1 MADFDPA
8 ITGVIGGNT
17 TRLMPTKSDRDKA
30 QEFRQ
35 RLEVALGPVL
45 EIWDE
50 ASQEQFIVGFQFE
63 RDMYGRAGINVILTR
78 QF

>member
-1 MADFDPA
+1 MNEAQSNP
-8 ITGVIGGNT
+8 VH
-17 TRLMPTKSDRDKA
+17 LMPTKSDREKA

-35 RLEVALGPVL
+35 RLEVVLGPVL

-50 ASQEQFIVGFQFE
+50 ASREQLIVGFQFE
-63 RDMYGRAGINVILTR
+63 RDVYGRARINVILTR